1 MNLDILSP
9 EVEWWLPVQ
18 KPRILLSF
26 YPEILVYGFHIQD
39 HIIIKMAGEAPAITS
54 LIFAEEKWESGRAE
68 RAYLPSESSKFKW
81 FFWKSLTTFLFTS
94 LVTP

>member
-9 EVEWWLPVQ
+9 LVEWRLPVQ

-39 HIIIKMAGEAPAITS
+39 HIIITMAVGAPAIIAS
-54 LIFAEEKWESGRAE
+54 LMGEWKRRES
-68 RAYLPSESSKFKW
+68 LP
-81 FFWKSLTTFLFTS
+81 
-94 LVTP
+94 LV